1 MRGHWWLTNAFVS
14 SLKVSRQ
21 LLRVNKR
28 LYNADLPLLR
38 NRLNN
43 SLRPLVSLI
52 FEDIADQDQL
62 EVLQSCYVHTGSLK
76 VVANDLDNILT
87 ESIPLFLAKEGV
99 RLVGLDRSEGGF
111 DLSVQ
116 RSIGSGKGRLYLLLG
131 GIGSGKTTFLKRYQR
146 TTGKELLETR
156 ALWFSID
163 FLKAPQNPT
172 ELEHFVWS
180 TIIKEIRN
188 KYKGRKL
195 EKLSRLR
202 EVFADNI
209 TVLEATVLSGLKQR
223 SPKYDGVLGPY
234 LANWQGDLQ
243 DYVPRLIGRSCEEEG
258 LKPVLF
264 IDNVDQFA
272 PAYQS
277 QIFLLSQRV
286 CRLLNSITLVSLRE
300 ESYYSASVQKSF
312 TAFTTHKFHVASPK
326 FREMIASRI
335 SYAIDLLSKSPPDGA
350 EDEPEQLHQ
359 SIAYFLQIVQ
369 YSIFDRNKKIARF
382 IEAICH
388 GNMRFA
394 LQLFTSFLTSGVTDV
409 DKMLRI
415 YHRQGNYY
423 VAFHEFVKSI
433 MLGDRRYYNEDQSPI
448 MNLFNVGAQRNSS
461 HFTGCRL
468 IKVLLAHRSESS
480 PEGAG
485 TLACTT
491 Y

>member
-1 MRGHWWLTNAFVS
+1 
-14 SLKVSRQ
+14 
-21 LLRVNKR
+21 
-28 LYNADLPLLR
+28 
-38 NRLNN
+38 
-43 SLRPLVSLI
+43 
-52 FEDIADQDQL
+52 
-62 EVLQSCYVHTGSLK
+62 
-76 VVANDLDNILT
+76 
-87 ESIPLFLAKEGV
+87 
-99 RLVGLDRSEGGF
+99 
-111 DLSVQ
+111 
-116 RSIGSGKGRLYLLLG
+116 
-131 GIGSGKTTFLKRYQR
+131 
-146 TTGKELLETR
+146 
-156 ALWFSID
+156 
-163 FLKAPQNPT
+163 
-172 ELEHFVWS
+172 
-180 TIIKEIRN
+180 
-188 KYKGRKL
+188 
-195 EKLSRLR
+195 
-202 EVFADNI
+202 
-209 TVLEATVLSGLKQR
+209 
-223 SPKYDGVLGPY
+223 
-234 LANWQGDLQ
+234 
-243 DYVPRLIGRSCEEEG
+243 

-264 IDNVDQFA
+264 IDNVDQLA

-415 YHRQGNYY
+415 HHRQGNYY

-448 MNLFNVGAQRNSS
+448 INLFNVGAQRNSS

-468 IKVLLAHRSESS
+468 IQVLLAHRSESS
-480 PEGAG
+480 PEGRG
-485 TLACTT
+485 YVSLHHLLTDFESRFDNRDDVLFTLTRLLNRHLLLGAQRTSSREAFMARNFREKLNRKLDLLCAPSSN
-491 Y
+491 